1 MLVVTE
7 GTHVEMARNFF
18 LLQFKGV
25 IFMADEFQIG
35 VDVKCG
41 NDASVLIF
49 VDDLRKK
56 PDRES
61 LM

>member
-1 MLVVTE
+1 
-7 GTHVEMARNFF
+7 MARNFF
-18 LLQFKGV
+18 LDKLKGV
-25 IFMADEFQIG
+25 IFMPDEFAIG

-49 VDDLRKK
+49 VEDLNKK

-61 LM
+61 IM

>member
-1 MLVVTE
+1 MVVID

-18 LLQFKGV
+18 LDQLKGV
-25 IFMADEFQIG
+25 IFMPDEFAIG

-49 VDDLRKK
+49 VEDLNKK

>member
-1 MLVVTE
+1 
-7 GTHVEMARNFF
+7 MARNFF
-18 LLQFKGV
+18 LDQFKGV
-25 IFMADEFQIG
+25 IFMADEFAIG

-41 NDASVLIF
+41 DDASVLIF
-49 VDDLRKK
+49 VDDLNKK

>member
-1 MLVVTE
+1 MVVID
-7 GTHVEMARNFF
+7 GNHVEMARNFF
-18 LLQFKGV
+18 LDQFKGV